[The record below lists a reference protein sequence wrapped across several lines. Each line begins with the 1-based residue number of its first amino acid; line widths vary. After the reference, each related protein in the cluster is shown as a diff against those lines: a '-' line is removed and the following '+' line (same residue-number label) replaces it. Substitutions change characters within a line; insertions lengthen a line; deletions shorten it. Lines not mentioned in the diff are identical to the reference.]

1 MICNNYLFYFLFLLV
16 KTLLFKQIVITLHP
30 EFTNKVKR
38 RIMDIHLLSIL
49 SFMLLVYSGKQHH

>member
-38 RIMDIHLLSIL
+38 RIIDIHLLRIL
-49 SFMLLVYSGKQHH
+49 SFILLVYSGKQHH

>member
-1 MICNNYLFYFLFLLV
+1 MICNNYLFYFHFLLV

-38 RIMDIHLLSIL
+38 RIIDIHLLRIL
-49 SFMLLVYSGKQHH
+49 SFILLVYSGKQHH